1 VSAEIEGLRVAAA
14 VPCYN
19 AASTIANCISSL
31 NAQTRKPDQII
42 VADDGSTDGS
52 AIVAA
57 YAGAEV
63 ISTGQNVGLSAARN
77 LLWRHSDADIIVFL
91 DADTV
96 AHDDLIER
104 LLQHYDGEDVAGVGG
119 QAVEARIDNIY
130 DLWRK
135 FTAAQ
140 TLGDELIQ
148 DSEVLF
154 GLCCSYRRSA
164 LERVSGF
171 DPFFSSNGEDHDI
184 STRLRLANYRLV
196 YDPAAIVDHHKTDSF
211 RSLMQTLYRYEL
223 FTQIAKLRSG
233 VQIESHYRTFWR
245 RIGFV
250 FDRLWQILRTR
261 RGLKFALID
270 LAALV
275 PIFSACRTAK
285 RIARRVRQKVG
296 PQKDKRPFSD

>member
-1 VSAEIEGLRVAAA
+1 MTEIEGLRVAAA

-19 AASTIANCISSL
+19 AASTIASCINSL
-31 NAQTRKPDQII
+31 NAQTRKPDEII

-77 LLWRHSDADIIVFL
+77 LLWQHADADIIVFL

-96 AHDDLIER
+96 AHEDLIER
-104 LLQHYDGEDVAGVGG
+104 LLQHYGEEDVAGVGG
-119 QAVEARIDNIY
+119 QAIEAHIDNIY

-140 TLGDELIQ
+140 TLGDELIE
-148 DSEVLF
+148 DSEFLF

-164 LERVSGF
+164 LEKVAGF
-171 DPFFSSNGEDHDI
+171 DPFFTSNGEDVDI

-196 YDPAAIVDHHKTDSF
+196 YEPAAIVDHHRTDSF
-211 RSLMQTLYRYEL
+211 KSLMRARYRYEL
-223 FTQIAKLRSG
+223 FAQIAKLRSG
-233 VQIESHYRTFWR
+233 VQIESHYRTFWMR
-245 RIGFV
+245 VGFL
-250 FDRLWQILRTR
+250 FERLWQIAKTK
-261 RGLKFALID
+261 RGFKFALID

-275 PIFSACRTAK
+275 PVFNACHTAR

-296 PQKDKRPFSD
+296 PKKDKRPFSD